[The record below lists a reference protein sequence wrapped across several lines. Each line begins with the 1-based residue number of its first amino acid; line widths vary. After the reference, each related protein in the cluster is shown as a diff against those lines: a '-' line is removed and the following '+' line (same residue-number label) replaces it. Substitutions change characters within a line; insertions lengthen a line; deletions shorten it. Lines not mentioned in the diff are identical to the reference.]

1 MSEGERDKVWLSASL
16 GDIGVAG
23 CGEIVLEGRGYE
35 IFVGS
40 LLGEDWPYWGVLG
53 WGSSLLLEG
62 EWVCSVPV
70 VL

>member
-1 MSEGERDKVWLSASL
+1 MSERERDKVWLSVSL

-23 CGEIVLEGRGYE
+23 CGEIVLEGRGCE
-35 IFVGS
+35 IIVGS
-40 LLGEDWPYWGVLG
+40 LLGEDWLYWGVLS

-62 EWVCSVPV
+62 EWVCSVPR